1 MIQCQ
6 KMQLRKKTNKPLKYY
21 SVHVISKNVDYPDKK
36 LFIQV
41 ISSIFQN
48 AKEELLRRHQI
59 KIFGLGHFYIRGVKV
74 VNKLVDYG
82 MTRKL
87 GKVVYYTNFHSGRV
101 RYEIKWR
108 DRRFDRVYKFEPYRF
123 LKRDLAKTLKED
135 YE

>member
-1 MIQCQ
+1 
-6 KMQLRKKTNKPLKYY
+6 MQLRKKVNKPLKYY
-21 SVHVISKNVDYPDKK
+21 SVHVLLKNLDYPDKE
-36 LFIQV
+36 LFKKT
-41 ISSIFQN
+41 ISLIFEN
-48 AKEELLRRHQI
+48 AKEELLRRHQV
-59 KIFGLGHFYIRGVKV
+59 KILGLGHFFIRGVKV

-87 GKVVYYTNFHSGRV
+87 GKVVYHTNFHSGRV

>member
-1 MIQCQ
+1 
-6 KMQLRKKTNKPLKYY
+6 MQVRRKVNKPLKYY
-21 SVHVISKNVDYPDKK
+21 SLHALEKNIDYPDKK
-36 LFIQV
+36 LFRKTITL
-41 ISSIFQN
+41 IFEK
-48 AKEELLRRHQI
+48 AKEELLTRYQVRLI
-59 KIFGLGHFYIRGVKV
+59 GLGHFFIRGVKV

-87 GKVVYYTNFHSGRV
+87 GKVVYHTNFHSGRV

-108 DRRFDRVYKFEPYRF
+108 DRVFDRVYKFDAYRF

>member
-1 MIQCQ
+1 
-6 KMQLRKKTNKPLKYY
+6 MQIRKKVNKPLKYY
-21 SVHVISKNVDYPDKK
+21 SIHALLKKSDYPDKE
-36 LFIQV
+36 LFKKTIAL
-41 ISSIFQN
+41 IFEK
-48 AKEELLRRHQI
+48 AKEELLRRHQV
-59 KIFGLGHFYIRGVKV
+59 KILGLGHFFIRGVKV
-74 VNKLVDYG
+74 VHKLVDYG

-87 GKVVYYTNFHSGRV
+87 GKTVYHTNFHSGRV